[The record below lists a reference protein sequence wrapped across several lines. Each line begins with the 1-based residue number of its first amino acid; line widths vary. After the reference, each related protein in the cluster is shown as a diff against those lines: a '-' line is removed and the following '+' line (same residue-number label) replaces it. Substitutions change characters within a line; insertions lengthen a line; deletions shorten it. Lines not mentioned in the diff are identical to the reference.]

1 MTDSDKFWIII
12 SIMVIV
18 FIFLFYIYPAIVE
31 YQHDR
36 RRIKQIEY
44 DTKFWE
50 NMPPPPRRIRTDDK
64 LSVCWNDEDQD
75 LDCFYPAGVQTMS
88 DANYMLSNILDAAKC
103 KELENRGYDLSTLKF
118 EITPKKGDKRFQSE
132 RK

>member
-1 MTDSDKFWIII
+1 MIYFLLIYLTVLAMFLIYINLNPSRKLFVFKHAPKKRFSDIH
-12 SIMVIV
+12 
-18 FIFLFYIYPAIVE
+18 
-31 YQHDR
+31 YQDVVSL
-36 RRIKQIEY
+36 
-44 DTKFWE
+44 
-50 NMPPPPRRIRTDDK
+50 PPHLDDK

-75 LDCFYPAGVQTMS
+75 IECFYPAGVQTMS
-88 DANYMLSNILDAAKC
+88 DANYMLSNILDTAKC